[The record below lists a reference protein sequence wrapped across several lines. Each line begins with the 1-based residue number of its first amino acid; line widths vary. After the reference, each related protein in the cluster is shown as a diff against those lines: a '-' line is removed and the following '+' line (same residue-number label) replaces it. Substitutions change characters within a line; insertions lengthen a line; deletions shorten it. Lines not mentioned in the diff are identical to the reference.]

1 MSDLRLIT
9 SLDIN
14 IEPVTRKR
22 LLFSRFETVKDLL
35 NIDINTLSEE
45 LRIPYVE
52 AFDILEQVKKR
63 PRIETRN
70 HEIQLNRISTLSNSF
85 DQLLGGG
92 VQLGKITEFY
102 GTLTVGK
109 TTLGIQLCVNVQI
122 PDCLNGPQGEALF
135 IDTEGTFYPS
145 RAQEIA
151 RETASIIPVKFG
163 MDEDTILSKVH
174 VKRVVHYL
182 GLTFELFKDS
192 ALKNF
197 IKDHS
202 IKLIV
207 IDSISYLFS
216 QIHDIKMRTRLLNK
230 FSQDLTKFVTE
241 FDLAIVLLNQL
252 TTKIEKSERS
262 ESWGHHSTNRI
273 ELYWH
278 NEIRCAKLIK
288 SPYSDNKK
296 PIQYQIN
303 MGGIRDYFNK

>member
-63 PRIETRN
+63 PKIKYLTGIETRN

-151 RETASIIPVKFG
+151 RETASIIP
-163 MDEDTILSKVH
+163 VH

-278 NEIRCAKLIK
+278 NEIR
-288 SPYSDNKK
+288 
-296 PIQYQIN
+296 
-303 MGGIRDYFNK
+303 

>member
-63 PRIETRN
+63 PKIKYLTGIETRN

-151 RETASIIPVKFG
+151 RETASIIP
-163 MDEDTILSKVH
+163 VH

-278 NEIRCAKLIK
+278 NEIRHLLRTPPKTQPMAHTSIA
-288 SPYSDNKK
+288 
-296 PIQYQIN
+296 IV
-303 MGGIRDYFNK
+303 